1 MEFVVNESG
10 CRQLSEDM
18 LSNMR
23 EIAMLVSEIEG
34 QDGNLKA
41 ALGDDYETIA
51 RSVRQMTAALSE
63 AQRELNVII
72 GDMNEYMLRV
82 HQARVVL
89 D

>member
-1 MEFVVNESG
+1 MEFVVNENG

-34 QDGNLKA
+34 QNGNLKA
-41 ALGDDYETIA
+41 ALGEDYETIA
-51 RSVRQMTAALSE
+51 RSIRQMTAALSE

-72 GDMNEYMLRV
+72 GDMNEYMLQV